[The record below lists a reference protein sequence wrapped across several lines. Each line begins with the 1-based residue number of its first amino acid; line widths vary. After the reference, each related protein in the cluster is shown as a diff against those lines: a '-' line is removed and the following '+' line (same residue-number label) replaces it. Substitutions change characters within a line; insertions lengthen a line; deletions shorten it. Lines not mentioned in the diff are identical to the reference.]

1 MVRLTA
7 KFGWSLIRL
16 TALGVPGL
24 RNSTYA
30 SSMTRIGCTP
40 SPAPTT
46 SAVSQAARIR
56 SISSIGNGVPVG
68 LFGLVSSTIEGL
80 TSAMAS
86 STLSTFSV
94 KSALRWASF
103 QPVKVSRAYSG
114 YMEYVGSAPS
124 AVRPGPPKAW
134 NSWSMISLEPLAPHS
149 SSTSRRVPDSRAR

>member
-16 TALGVPGL
+16 TRSGAGLAEFHVRFVDDENRMHALA
-24 RNSTYA
+24 RA
-30 SSMTRIGCTP
+30 
-40 SPAPTT
+40 TT

-124 AVRPGPPKAW
+124 AVRPGPPKAGT
-134 NSWSMISLEPLAPHS
+134 AG
-149 SSTSRRVPDSRAR
+149 A